1 MTGCVEV
8 RKVAIRE
15 VRKVTAGMVEVWEAA
30 TSKRKVVD
38 KEGKSVKIDV
48 KEVATGNLREREV
61 AIKYEKAN

>member
-48 KEVATGNLREREV
+48 KEVATGKLREREV

>member
-15 VRKVTAGMVEVWEAA
+15 VRKVTPGMVEVWEAA

-38 KEGKSVKIDV
+38 REGKSVKIDV
-48 KEVATGNLREREV
+48 KEVVTGNLREWEV